1 MASRFPSNL
10 TERNK
15 WLNNVELKRPF
26 FEKAKICNLHFK
38 STNYMIKWKRL
49 RQGVTPFLNEIADCS
64 LVQVA
69 DKSTSP
75 IQIYCA
81 DKSVQ
86 ARIKSSREEELMI
99 RNKSLVQ
106 KRTVR

>member
-38 STNYMIKWKRL
+38 STDYMITGKRL

-64 LVQVA
+64 LVQTQVNKENQPSYLS
-69 DKSTSP
+69 DTLRVMK
-75 IQIYCA
+75 I
-81 DKSVQ
+81 
-86 ARIKSSREEELMI
+86 RIF
-99 RNKSLVQ
+99 
-106 KRTVR
+106 

>member
-64 LVQVA
+64 LVQSNEKYA
-69 DKSTSP
+69 TS
-75 IQIYCA
+75 A
-81 DKSVQ
+81 VS
-86 ARIKSSREEELMI
+86 
-99 RNKSLVQ
+99 
-106 KRTVR
+106 KRTWETMLDVPSCSHES